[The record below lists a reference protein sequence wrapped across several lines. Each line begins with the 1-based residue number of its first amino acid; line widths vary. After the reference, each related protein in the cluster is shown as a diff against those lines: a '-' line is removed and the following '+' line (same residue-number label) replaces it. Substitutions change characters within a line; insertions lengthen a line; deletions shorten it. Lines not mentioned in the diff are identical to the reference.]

1 MKVCVVGL
9 GKIGLPLSVQFA
21 KSGFDVVGVDISENS
36 VSLINNGLAPFPGE
50 PLLDTYLKEVLAQK
64 KLTATS
70 SYQQGVTDADVIV
83 VLVPLI
89 VDNQSVPNY
98 VSIDS
103 ATTEIGK
110 YLKNGA
116 LVSYETTLPIGTTRN
131 RFGKLLEKVSGFKV
145 GVDFHLVFSPERVSS
160 GRIFEDLKNYPKIV
174 GGITKACT
182 NKGISFYT
190 TALQFNLRNDLNRP
204 NGVWAVESSEASEF
218 VKLAETTY
226 RDVNIGLANQF
237 AIHAEELSLDI
248 IEIIESANSQ
258 PFSHIHTPGIS
269 VGGHCIPVY
278 PYFYLSD
285 NPDSTIVYAARMRN
299 ESMPG
304 YTIEEIK
311 NKFPSLVGMSIGIL
325 GVSYRTGVKEAAF
338 SGALTLLKL
347 LKNEG
352 AIVFGYDPFFT
363 PSELKGLGFE
373 CAEDY
378 SNLNGI
384 IIHTAHDEFN
394 NLNPDI
400 IKGLKF
406 IFDGRNILN
415 KFTKKKNSFLY
426 FHL

>member
-1 MKVCVVGL
+1 
-9 GKIGLPLSVQFA
+9 
-21 KSGFDVVGVDISENS
+21 
-36 VSLINNGLAPFPGE
+36 
-50 PLLDTYLKEVLAQK
+50 
-64 KLTATS
+64 
-70 SYQQGVTDADVIV
+70 
-83 VLVPLI
+83 
-89 VDNQSVPNY
+89 
-98 VSIDS
+98 
-103 ATTEIGK
+103 
-110 YLKNGA
+110 
-116 LVSYETTLPIGTTRN
+116 
-131 RFGKLLEKVSGFKV
+131 
-145 GVDFHLVFSPERVSS
+145 
-160 GRIFEDLKNYPKIV
+160 
-174 GGITKACT
+174 
-182 NKGISFYT
+182 
-190 TALQFNLRNDLNRP
+190 
-204 NGVWAVESSEASEF
+204 
-218 VKLAETTY
+218 
-226 RDVNIGLANQF
+226 
-237 AIHAEELSLDI
+237 
-248 IEIIESANSQ
+248 
-258 PFSHIHTPGIS
+258 
-269 VGGHCIPVY
+269 
-278 PYFYLSD
+278 
-285 NPDSTIVYAARMRN
+285 MRN

>member
-89 VDNQSVPNY
+89 VDNQSIPNY

-103 ATTEIGK
+103 ATTEIAK
-110 YLKNGA
+110 YLKKSA

-131 RFGKLLEKVSGFKV
+131 RFGKLLEKVSGFKA

-174 GGITKACT
+174 GGITKVCT
-182 NKGISFYT
+182 DKGISFYT
-190 TALQFNLRNDLNRP
+190 KALQFNLRNDLNRP

-237 AIHAEELSLDI
+237 AIHATELSLNFS
-248 IEIIESANSQ
+248 EIIESANSQ

-278 PYFYLSD
+278 PHFYLITDPKAS
-285 NPDSTIVYAARMRN
+285 IVKTARAQNAA
-299 ESMPG
+299 MPEYYLEKIRSISKSLNG
-304 YTIEEIK
+304 LHILILGLAYRPNVKEHTFSGTLKLDEIIDKEGGTALVLDPLYTDDEIK
-311 NKFPSLVGMSIGIL
+311 S
-325 GVSYRTGVKEAAF
+325 
-338 SGALTLLKL
+338 
-347 LKNEG
+347 
-352 AIVFGYDPFFT
+352 
-363 PSELKGLGFE
+363 
-373 CAEDY
+373 
-378 SNLNGI
+378 
-384 IIHTAHDEFN
+384 H
-394 NLNPDI
+394 
-400 IKGLKF
+400 GLKPYANETNIDYVILHTGHVAFKDYDF
-406 IFDGRNILN
+406 IRFPNLKAVIDGRNFFPAA
-415 KFTKKKNSFLY
+415 KESFP
-426 FHL
+426 FIG